1 MRLVSIPPPAGPQ
14 YEGGGRP
21 PYAPPPQGAPGPAPY
36 FHYGPYGPRPPAA
49 VNGVAIAALVFGVL
63 CFLPALGL
71 VLGLIAL
78 RQIARRGESGKGMA
92 IAGVTLSSLGL
103 ALWTVSLATGFA
115 ADVWQG
121 VKDGARSDSVLALRT
136 GDCFTS
142 PDGLEGWTTEARKVP
157 CADEHDGEVFA
168 LVAVPGSDFPGDDS
182 LVELSEDRCYE
193 RRGAYVMDGWS
204 LPEEIGVYYFA
215 PSEQSWSFG
224 DRSVVCV
231 FGRADGTRSTGSLRS
246 DATTL
251 DVHQLAYLEAAE
263 VLNAALDE
271 VPATDYPDDDV
282 SDDREWAGQ
291 VEEAVTEQV
300 RLLRAHSWPEG
311 AREPV
316 DELIAD
322 LGRARVAW
330 GRAAGTA
337 DPDSYWIR
345 EEEAWDATDPSLS
358 ITVREALGLATS
370 PPAYDEEM
378 EQAPEAGEMEV

>member
-14 YEGGGRP
+14 FEGGAQP
-21 PYAPPPQGAPGPAPY
+21 PYFPHQGAPGPAPY
-36 FHYGPYGPRPPAA
+36 FPYGPYGPRPPAA

-63 CFLPALGL
+63 CFLPAVGL
-71 VLGLIAL
+71 LLGLIAL
-78 RQIARRGESGKGMA
+78 SQTKRRGERGKGMA

-103 ALWTVSLATGFA
+103 ALWTVALVTGGASAF
-115 ADVWQG
+115 WEG
-121 VKDGARSDSVLALRT
+121 FRKGARSDSVLSLRT

-142 PDGLEGWTTEARKVP
+142 PGGLEGWTTEALTVD

-193 RRGAYVMDGWS
+193 RRSAYVMDGWS

-224 DRSVVCV
+224 DRSVACV
-231 FGRADGTRSTGSLRS
+231 LGREDGSRFSGSLRK

-271 VPATDYPDDDV
+271 VPASDYPDDDV
-282 SDDREWAGQ
+282 SEDREWAGQ

-300 RLLRAHSWPEG
+300 RLLRAHTWPEK

-322 LGRARVAW
+322 LGEARAAW

-337 DPDSYWIR
+337 APDSYWIR
-345 EEEAWDATDPSLS
+345 EEEAWEATDPSLS

-370 PPAYDEEM
+370 PPAYDEEVGR
-378 EQAPEAGEMEV
+378 EPEAGEMEV